1 MSSMISQMLE
11 KEQKDADDRAAL
23 GHSLGRICIGAEH
36 STGLKKTRIEA
47 IRVWLTVR
55 RQRVAVL
62 CSTAYSVQVCEEVSR
77 SRALCA

>member
-1 MSSMISQMLE
+1 MIG
-11 KEQKDADDRAAL
+11 R
-23 GHSLGRICIGAEH
+23 HSLGRLCIGAEH
-36 STGLKKTRIEA
+36 GTGLEKTRSKA